1 MLGPADL
8 EDFYTTVDRERDTRQ
23 GVGAEGTSAGRR
35 HSGAPLQGFSVLRHM
50 MSAPGPFG
58 GPTGRS

>member
-8 EDFYTTVDRERDTRQ
+8 EDFYTTVDRERDARQ
-23 GVGAEGTSAGRR
+23 GGGTDSSNGGRR
-35 HSGAPLQGFSVLRHM
+35 RSSSSFGGFSVLHHL

-58 GPTGRS
+58 GGSGRS

>member
-8 EDFYTTVDRERDTRQ
+8 EDFYTTVERERDTRQ

-35 HSGAPLQGFSVLRHM
+35 RSGTPLRGLSVLHHL

-58 GPTGRS
+58 GTSGRS